1 MNSDREFA
9 DRLLEMSDAEFDE
22 WTSNMSIIEI
32 IEATARIVRANLE
45 LQEEMD
51 SYIEEDLESEEYPEA
66 KDVLSKF
73 TLKK

>member
-32 IEATARIVRANLE
+32 MEATARIVRANLE

-66 KDVLSKF
+66 MDVLSKF

>member
-32 IEATARIVRANLE
+32 IEATARIVRSNLE

-66 KDVLSKF
+66 MDVLSKF